1 MRDLE
6 LQDIIAIDDLREMM
20 HFFHEGAK
28 LSVGIIDN
36 RKNWLISL
44 GWQDICKKFHL
55 KHHDTRKN
63 CLLSKDR
70 ITKYLQTAEHM
81 VFRCPNGLYEV
92 AIPLFLDSRI
102 LGYFFL
108 SQFFQEAPDLD
119 YFKRQA
125 LAHGFNLNEYL
136 AAVEKVPIVP
146 EARVEHLIR
155 FFTLFFDLLMRLG
168 SENQQRQKAEQQM
181 EQAKEQLELRVHER
195 TSELNEALAEIGD
208 LAAQLKESLQQVE
221 HLAVT
226 DTLTQAFN
234 RRKFDEI
241 VDQSTRQEGTA
252 LKRFSLIMLDIDHFK
267 QVNDSHGHSIGDEVL
282 KHLCRV
288 IRGVIRQGDQLI
300 RWGGE
305 EFLILLPETTVVDAE
320 PLAERI
326 RSEVAVATF
335 AEVGSITISLG
346 VAQLLPDDTIDHLI
360 KRVDHALYQAKQAGR
375 NRVVVA
381 SYAGSSS
388 AGDGC

>member
-1 MRDLE
+1 MRDLD

-28 LSVGIIDN
+28 LSVGIVDN
-36 RKNWLISL
+36 RKKWLISV
-44 GWQDICKKFHL
+44 GRQDICNKFHL
-55 KHHDTRKN
+55 QHHETRKN

-70 ITKYLQTAEHM
+70 LIKYIHTEDYLIYS
-81 VFRCPNGLYEV
+81 CPNGLYEV
-92 AIPLFLDSRI
+92 AIPLLLNSKI
-102 LGYFFL
+102 LGHFFL
-108 SQFFQEAPDLD
+108 SQFFQEPPDLD
-119 YFKRQA
+119 YFKRQG
-125 LAHGFNLNEYL
+125 LAYGFDLNEYL
-136 AAVEKVPIVP
+136 AAVKKVPIVP
-146 EARVEHLIR
+146 ELRIKHLIR
-155 FFTLFFDLLMRLG
+155 FFTLFFNLLMRLG

-181 EQAKEQLELRVHER
+181 EQAKEQLEIRVHER

-234 RRKFDEI
+234 RRRFDEI

-252 LKRFSLIMLDIDHFK
+252 LKGFSLIMLDIDHFK
-267 QVNDSHGHSIGDEVL
+267 QVNDNHGHSIGDEVL

-305 EFLILLPETTVVDAE
+305 EFLILLPETTVTEAE
-320 PLAERI
+320 PLAQRI

-346 VAQLLPDDTIDHLI
+346 VAQLWPDDTIDHLI
-360 KRVDHALYQAKQAGR
+360 KRVDHALYQAKQTGR